1 MKEVPWHSMT
11 FLGVYELRKSSSK
24 LDTESQIYSNR
35 IPITHCWGLMP
46 PGQVLTSVYLP
57 RSLPFQHHSYFL
69 LFSIPHSI
77 SFPPP
82 AHFAMPKKL
91 TSHCIPQVSANF
103 HWNINSR
110 GNLGVF
116 IKLHSWIF
124 KLTWQYFDLYLN
136 LFIFSNFCF
145 Y

>member
-1 MKEVPWHSMT
+1 MT
-11 FLGVYELRKSSSK
+11 FLGVHELRKSSSK
-24 LDTESQIYSNR
+24 LDMESQIYSNR

-46 PGQVLTSVYLP
+46 PGPVLTSVYLP

-69 LFSIPHSI
+69 LFSVLHST

-82 AHFAMPKKL
+82 AHFSMPKKL
-91 TSHCIPQVSANF
+91 ISHCILQGSPNF

-116 IKLHSWIF
+116 IKLHSRIS
-124 KLTWQYFDLYLN
+124 KLTWQYFDFNISIYSYLV
-136 LFIFSNFCF
+136 IFVFTKD
-145 Y
+145 